1 MRNFLSACFTLFAI
15 ISSPVI
21 AQDLSAPPP
30 IDIAARGYILR
41 DFASGRVL
49 AERNAH
55 ERLEPASITKVM
67 SSYITFKALKE
78 GRLKLDQ
85 TLTVPEKAWRAEGSR
100 MFLPLGAQV
109 KVSDL
114 LKGEIIQS
122 GNDASITLAEGVA
135 GSEEV
140 FAQLMNREAQRL
152 GMKESHF
159 VNSTGLPN
167 PQHYTTP
174 YDLSLLANA
183 LIRDFPEYYPL
194 YSIKEFVYNNIKQ
207 ANRNRLLWKDPH
219 VDGIKTGH
227 TEAAGYCLMSSAK
240 RDDMRVVAVVL
251 GTDSDDQRTIESQKL
266 LNYGFQFFETH
277 KLYDTSKVLASLPV
291 WKGTEKSVKVGLTS
305 PIFMTL
311 PRGQYGQVK
320 ANIIS
325 QQPIIA
331 PIARGQKL
339 GTLRVVL
346 GNTVLGDYP
355 LVAME
360 NVGLANIFSRMWDS
374 LKLMMDKK

>member
-1 MRNFLSACFTLFAI
+1 MRNFFTACLNVLLLMSTLAM
-15 ISSPVI
+15 
-21 AQDLSAPPP
+21 AQDFSAPPP
-30 IDIAARGYILR
+30 LDIAARGYILR

-49 AERNAH
+49 LERNSH

-67 SSYITFKALKE
+67 SSYVTFKALKE

-85 TLTVPEKAWRAEGSR
+85 TLTVSEKAWRAEGSR

-114 LKGEIIQS
+114 LKGEIVQS

-167 PQHYTTP
+167 PQHYTTA
-174 YDLSLLANA
+174 YDLSILANA

-207 ANRNRLLWKDPH
+207 TNRNRLLWKDPH

-240 RDDMRVVAVVL
+240 REDMRLVAVVL
-251 GTDSDDQRTIESQKL
+251 GTDSDDQRTIESQKM

-277 KLYDTSKVLASLPV
+277 RLYEKDKVLASLPL
-291 WKGTEKSVKVGLTS
+291 WKGTSKSVKVGLTA
-305 PIFMTL
+305 PIAMTL
-311 PRGQYGQVK
+311 PRGQYAQVK

-325 QQPIIA
+325 RQPIFA
-331 PIARGQKL
+331 PIVRGQRL
-339 GTLRVVL
+339 GTLRLTL
-346 GNTVLGDYP
+346 GNTMLGEYP

-360 NVGLANIFSRMWDS
+360 DVGLANIFSRMWDS